1 MRLASRLALRLARMY
16 GLSSGISRP
25 LGARCC
31 HWVPSPATSPCQCLS
46 SMTYSPLGVRTRA
59 STSLIEPSL
68 ATNSTFAQTWYGSA
82 SGRYSARLRSPSF
95 SCAYWLGLSSSQ
107 RGESRRMYPSLPQPC
122 PVERRSWPAARGAMA
137 CHMSAS
143 GLSKGM
149 SSPGSFR
156 AQVLRAGNAVRPEMS
171 EYGVVGLPAV
181 RELGRD
187 VEMYRF
193 GGRMRVEQLGYSG
206 SGHRGELPREREA
219 LIAVA
224 GLGNDQQPGRVR
236 MVADHRRQWCV
247 GFPGKGQR
255 YEYQRP
261 IVDVDMTYRRDRLGP
276 TGWY

>member
-1 MRLASRLALRLARMY
+1 MRPEVSEY
-16 GLSSGISRP
+16 GVVGL
-25 LGARCC
+25 
-31 HWVPSPATSPCQCLS
+31 PA
-46 SMTYSPLGVRTRA
+46 
-59 STSLIEPSL
+59 
-68 ATNSTFAQTWYGSA
+68 
-82 SGRYSARLRSPSF
+82 
-95 SCAYWLGLSSSQ
+95 
-107 RGESRRMYPSLPQPC
+107 
-122 PVERRSWPAARGAMA
+122 
-137 CHMSAS
+137 
-143 GLSKGM
+143 
-149 SSPGSFR
+149 
-156 AQVLRAGNAVRPEMS
+156 NAVRPEVS

-236 MVADHRRQWCV
+236 IVADHRRQWCV

-261 IVDVDMTYRRDRLGP
+261 VVDVDMTYRRDRLGP
-276 TGWY
+276 TGWYRLRPRQ